1 MKRVNPRRWKWAW
14 LTHQLLLACFGVALV
29 AVTAPFWWLAL
40 LDLLLTIAGSEVR
53 LSPSNSITSAINPLK
68 QTLGSWV
75 GFVGSAVGL
84 VSLWDAGRLQ
94 RIHKKYPCSPIR
106 QQVPLIIW
114 MGWHYVFF
122 LLIWLMVSLLPAT
135 WLNLL
140 KTVEV
145 LENTNSLIDT
155 TAASHELLLIMIGL
169 FLGFILA
176 SRRRRKLL
184 VLVR

>member
-1 MKRVNPRRWKWAW
+1 
-14 LTHQLLLACFGVALV
+14 
-29 AVTAPFWWLAL
+29 
-40 LDLLLTIAGSEVR
+40 
-53 LSPSNSITSAINPLK
+53 
-68 QTLGSWV
+68 
-75 GFVGSAVGL
+75 
-84 VSLWDAGRLQ
+84 
-94 RIHKKYPCSPIR
+94 
-106 QQVPLIIW
+106 
-114 MGWHYVFF
+114 
-122 LLIWLMVSLLPAT
+122 MVSLLPAT